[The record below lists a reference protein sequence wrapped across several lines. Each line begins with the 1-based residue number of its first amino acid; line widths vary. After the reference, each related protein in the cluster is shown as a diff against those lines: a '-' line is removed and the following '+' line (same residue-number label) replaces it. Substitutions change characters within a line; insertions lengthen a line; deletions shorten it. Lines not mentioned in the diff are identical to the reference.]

1 MIYEFK
7 SCIDFSTK
15 KLYIADTNI
24 TDKDYAKK
32 VYDEFDE
39 LCADNFIVAHKY
51 GLSYPYDFNER
62 LWYKIRT
69 NSLLNEIIKFKE
81 VDL

>member
-1 MIYEFK
+1 MQ
-7 SCIDFSTK
+7 
-15 KLYIADTNI
+15 
-24 TDKDYAKK
+24 KK